1 MHSNQEEDKNKTY
14 LRCRAKGCKFTGPPL
29 HFAHIYN
36 TTLCPKHA
44 SAAVWKR
51 NQFFMSR

>member
-1 MHSNQEEDKNKTY
+1 MHSNQEDKNKTY

-51 NQFFMSR
+51 NQYFTSR